1 MSSELRA
8 QLVQAAELL
17 FTSGVMQASGHGN
30 MSARLDGER
39 MLLTRRGGT
48 LPGLTADDL
57 VEVTFDGQAR
67 GGELDPDAREIV
79 GWHSGV
85 YRERADAG
93 AVIHTHPPHVTGFA
107 LAHEALPCAYEALLR
122 FGVTD
127 AIPVAGWAPRGSP
140 EHVANIVAQLR
151 ASPAVPAVLLGNHGL
166 LAFAAD
172 SVATARLVII
182 LEEAAQMT
190 LAARRLGGEQP
201 FPPGALE
208 AERAHMA
215 RFGSGCGRDTRKS
228 QP

>member
-17 FTSGVMQASGHGN
+17 FKSGVMQASGHGN
-30 MSARLDGER
+30 MSARLEGDR

-48 LPGLTADDL
+48 IQGMTADDL
-57 VEVTFDGQAR
+57 VEVTFDGQAL
-67 GGELDPDAREIV
+67 GGELYPDAREIV

-85 YRERADAG
+85 YRERAAVG

-107 LAHEALPCAYEALLR
+107 LANESLPCAYEALLR
-122 FGVTD
+122 VGVTD

-140 EHVANIVAQLR
+140 EHVANIVARLR
-151 ASPAVPAVLLGNHGL
+151 AYPTVPAVLLANHGL

-172 SVATARLVII
+172 PVAAARLVII

-215 RFGSGCGRDTRKS
+215 RFGSLR
-228 QP
+228 

>member
-17 FTSGVMQASGHGN
+17 FKSGVMQASGHGN
-30 MSARLDGER
+30 MSARLEGDR

-48 LPGLTADDL
+48 IRAMTPDDF
-57 VEVTFDGQAR
+57 VEVTFDGQVLA
-67 GGELDPDAREIV
+67 GELQPDAREIV
-79 GWHSGV
+79 GMHSGV
-85 YRERADAG
+85 YRERADVG
-93 AVIHTHPPHVTGFA
+93 AVIHTHSPHATGFA
-107 LAHEALPCAYEALLR
+107 LANESLPCAYEALLR

-151 ASPAVPAVLLGNHGL
+151 EYPTVPAVLLGNHGL

-172 SVATARLVII
+172 PVATARLVII
-182 LEEAAQMT
+182 MEEAAQMT
-190 LAARRLGGEQP
+190 LAARRLGGERP

-215 RFGSGCGRDTRKS
+215 RFGSLR
-228 QP
+228 

>member
-1 MSSELRA
+1 MSSERRA
-8 QLVQAAELL
+8 ELVQAAEML
-17 FTSGVMQASGHGN
+17 FTSGVLQASGHGN
-30 MSARLDGER
+30 MSARLEGER

-48 LPGLTADDL
+48 IRGMTSDDL
-57 VEVTFDGQAR
+57 VEVTFDGQAL

-79 GWHSGV
+79 GWHRGV
-85 YRERADAG
+85 YRERADVG

-107 LAHEALPCAYEALLR
+107 LANESLPCAYEALLR

-151 ASPAVPAVLLGNHGL
+151 EHATVPAVLLGNHGL

-172 SVATARLVII
+172 PVATAGLVII

-190 LAARRLGGEQP
+190 LAARRLGGEKP

-208 AERAHMA
+208 TERAHMTH
-215 RFGSGCGRDTRKS
+215 FGSLH
-228 QP
+228 

>member
-1 MSSELRA
+1 MTSELRA

-17 FTSGVMQASGHGN
+17 FTSGVLQASGHGN
-30 MSARLDGER
+30 LSARLDGER

-48 LPGLTADDL
+48 IPGMTADDL

-67 GGELDPDAREIV
+67 GGELDPDAQEIV
-79 GWHSGV
+79 GWHRAV

-93 AVIHTHPPHVTGFA
+93 AVVHAHPPHVTGFA
-107 LAHEALPCAYEALLR
+107 LAHEPLPCAYEALLR
-122 FGVTD
+122 VGAAG

-140 EHVANIVAQLR
+140 EHVAHIVARLR
-151 ASPAVPAVLLGNHGL
+151 EHPTAPAVLLGNHGL

-172 SVATARLVII
+172 PVAAARLVII

-190 LAARRLGGEQP
+190 LAARRLGGERP

-208 AERAHMA
+208 ATQAHMA
-215 RFGSGCGRDTRKS
+215 RSGALR
-228 QP
+228 

>member
-8 QLVQAAELL
+8 QLVQAAEML
-17 FTSGVMQASGHGN
+17 FKSGVMQASGHGN
-30 MSARLDGER
+30 MSARLDGDR
-39 MLLTRRGGT
+39 MLLTRRGGAIQGMT
-48 LPGLTADDL
+48 SGDL
-57 VEVTFDGQAR
+57 VEVTFDGQAL
-67 GGELDPDAREIV
+67 GGELHPDAREIV

-85 YRERADAG
+85 YRQRADVG

-107 LAHEALPCAYEALLR
+107 LANEALPCAYEALLR

-151 ASPAVPAVLLGNHGL
+151 AYPTVPAVLLGNHGL

-172 SVATARLVII
+172 PVATARLVIVI
-182 LEEAAQMT
+182 EEAAQMT
-190 LAARRLGGEQP
+190 LAARRLGGEKP

-215 RFGSGCGRDTRKS
+215 RFGSLR
-228 QP
+228 